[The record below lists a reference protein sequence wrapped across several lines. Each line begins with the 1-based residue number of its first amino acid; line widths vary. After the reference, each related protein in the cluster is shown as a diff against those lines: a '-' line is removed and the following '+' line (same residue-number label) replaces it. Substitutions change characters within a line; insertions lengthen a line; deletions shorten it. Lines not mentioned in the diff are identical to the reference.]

1 MKQLHRLILACAAL
15 ATCTVASAQTID
27 PASDQERRMRNRE
40 EALAKYNASQNRTG
54 KAATT
59 QSARADETTGKPSL
73 GERARSTGESAS
85 NFTERQVDKA
95 TNFTGRQVQKGNN
108 FAERQGKKARDFT
121 ARQEQRLGKSGNNA
135 TSPNRTGGTPQ

>member
-15 ATCTVASAQTID
+15 ATGTVAGAQTYD
-27 PASDQERRMRNRE
+27 QASDQERRAKNRE

-59 QSARADETTGKPSL
+59 QSAKTGDTTSKPSV

-85 NFTERQVDKA
+85 NYTERQVDKA
-95 TNFTGRQVQKGNN
+95 ADFTGRQVQKGNN
-108 FAERQGKKARDFT
+108 FAERQGKKARDF
-121 ARQEQRLGKSGNNA
+121 
-135 TSPNRTGGTPQ
+135 